1 MESAYEVKDV
11 SSSFS
16 KEEQDGL
23 KRFLPA
29 NAYICA
35 PRRHSPTWPCK
46 IKRRAVISAA
56 PASLHPWREN
66 PIPCMQPRAE

>member
-1 MESAYEVKDV
+1 MESSYEVKDV

-29 NAYICA
+29 NAYIC
-35 PRRHSPTWPCK
+35 PH
-46 IKRRAVISAA
+46 AVI
-56 PASLHPWREN
+56 HQRG
-66 PIPCMQPRAE
+66 RVK